1 MAHTRVTRIALIAAL
16 AAGPALASADDGQR
30 HRGGS
35 DGPEQRA
42 ERAPRGESRQG
53 QTAAPGAR
61 EPQNQDEGSRRQDD
75 RRGSPAARRG
85 DGPRQ
90 YAVPRQNVGPRYE
103 PQRPYESWRD
113 ESPRYEGRR
122 YEGPRYEGRRYEERR
137 YEERQYEGQGRY
149 DAWRYEP
156 RVIQRPY
163 YSRGGYGPRTVIVPR
178 FIRPSIVTIVPYRP
192 YAYRP
197 RFGLGRYYGDDG
209 SYPYGYTP
217 RGYYDPIPGRLYGGL
232 RITDAP
238 REAQVFADGYYLGI
252 VDDFD
257 GVFQHANLEAGTH
270 RLEIQAPGFES
281 VAFDVMVQPGRT
293 ITFRADMYPY

>member
-1 MAHTRVTRIALIAAL
+1 M
-16 AAGPALASADDGQR
+16 
-30 HRGGS
+30 
-35 DGPEQRA
+35 
-42 ERAPRGESRQG
+42 
-53 QTAAPGAR
+53 
-61 EPQNQDEGSRRQDD
+61 
-75 RRGSPAARRG
+75 
-85 DGPRQ
+85 
-90 YAVPRQNVGPRYE
+90 PRQNVGPRYE

-122 YEGPRYEGRRYEERR
+122 YEGPRYEGH
-137 YEERQYEGQGRY
+137 GRY

-270 RLEIQAPGFES
+270 RLEIQRRIDPGVRS
-281 VAFDVMVQPGRT
+281 LVGVAIARAVQHRLLGGQRGL
-293 ITFRADMYPY
+293 RHQR